1 MSVSEESAPEDEDQW
16 LLKIALHSKNN
27 LAICGHRSDF
37 GLWHN
42 LTSESSA
49 IFLWKYCFVR
59 VVVSTYCFA
68 VSVKWEKI
76 GAANCAKSV

>member
-49 IFLWKYCFVR
+49 IFL
-59 VVVSTYCFA
+59 
-68 VSVKWEKI
+68 
-76 GAANCAKSV
+76 